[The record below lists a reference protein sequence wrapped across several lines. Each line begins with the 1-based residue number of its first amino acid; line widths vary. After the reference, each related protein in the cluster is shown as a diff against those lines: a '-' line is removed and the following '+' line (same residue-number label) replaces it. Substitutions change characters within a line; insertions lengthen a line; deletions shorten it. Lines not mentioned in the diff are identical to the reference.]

1 MTLGRRN
8 SESDS
13 KEKDLCLGM
22 DLKVSRRLLQDPEP
36 EVEGETGDTQLTR
49 LC

>member
-13 KEKDLCLGM
+13 KEKDLCLGI
-22 DLKVSRRLLQDPEP
+22 DLKASRRLSQDPEP
-36 EVEGETGDTQLTR
+36 DVEGETGDTQLTLR
-49 LC
+49 C